1 MSDVRICQMHAKS
14 LNGNNLKFQQFSNPS
29 YICMWINETFMLL
42 MMIRFKKKKGCK
54 YRLEKKIVEKS
65 IVERIGWIGAVK
77 PANKLVQF
85 FKKCTNIKFHI

>member
-1 MSDVRICQMHAKS
+1 
-14 LNGNNLKFQQFSNPS
+14 
-29 YICMWINETFMLL
+29 MWINETFMLL
-42 MMIRFKKKKGCK
+42 MMMMMIRFKKKKK
-54 YRLEKKIVEKS
+54 DVNKRLEKKIVEKS

>member
-42 MMIRFKKKKGCK
+42 MMMMMIRFKKKKK
-54 YRLEKKIVEKS
+54 DVNKRLEKKIVEKS
-65 IVERIGWIGAVK
+65 IVERIGWIVR
-77 PANKLVQF
+77 
-85 FKKCTNIKFHI
+85 